1 VSQPTDTVPELG
13 FWCKLTCNVVLI
25 DVRFIVSWQ
34 NDDLQDIIA
43 QAQQAKMIRQNDELL
58 DELKKQGSQAQSVA
72 RQPAEKTF
80 KCPAC
85 AEWIKAEAK
94 ICKHCR
100 TEVGEVF
107 AAKIAEERRV
117 EEEKQKEIEKKKA
130 KAEAARLADER
141 AEKQRLDELNSLYAK
156 QKEDRLANRAAQIQ
170 KAKKMAKSKPG
181 MAVIAIVVCMA
192 LIAVGMFVL
201 NEKQKADAEQQRI
214 NKKAIQEEIFVN
226 NKLKACGSFVKVLS
240 ALAADPISTKQLMS
254 SNSGLKSTL
263 DSWSANKKGDIFDP
277 LLSFSK
283 NISKAKTSTELKYS
297 NLSKEFKNWNLNSL
311 ISQCN
316 LGASFSYP
324 SPVDVSAYPCWSSSD
339 VRAKLQKKTRSG
351 SWITIQSPY
360 PEYDT
365 TTCSDSDFPFA
376 SSFSKLYLGL
386 VQNSNPP
393 EASYRI
399 MYTSPNDFKSGKSP
413 LMYCQSS
420 KSNATNLAV
429 AVFEYYGTLFLTEK
443 CVR

>member
-1 VSQPTDTVPELG
+1 
-13 FWCKLTCNVVLI
+13 
-25 DVRFIVSWQ
+25 VRFIVSWQ
-34 NDDLQDIIA
+34 NDDLQNIIA

-58 DELKKQGSQAQSVA
+58 DELKKQGNQAQSVA

-100 TEVGEVF
+100 SEVGEIF

-141 AEKQRLDELNSLYAK
+141 AEKQRLDELNSMYAK

-170 KAKKMAKSKPG
+170 KAKTMAKSKPG
-181 MAVIAIVVCMA
+181 MAVIALVVCMA

-201 NEKQKADAEQQRI
+201 NERQKADAEQQRI
-214 NKKAIQEEIFVN
+214 KENAIQEKIFVN

-240 ALAADPISTKQLMS
+240 ALAADPISTKQLKD
-254 SNSGLKSTL
+254 SNSRLKSTL
-263 DSWSANKKGDIFDP
+263 DSWTTNKKANIFDP
-277 LLSFSK
+277 LLSLSI
-283 NISKAKTSTELKYS
+283 NISKANTSTELKNSKLY
-297 NLSKEFKNWNLNSL
+297 KEFKNWNLNSL

-316 LGASFSYP
+316 LEYSFRYP
-324 SPVDVSAYPCWSSSD
+324 SPVDVSGYTCWSSSD

-351 SWITIQSPY
+351 SWITIQSPD

-365 TTCSDSDFPFA
+365 TTCSDSDFPYASPFA
-376 SSFSKLYLGL
+376 KLYLGL
-386 VQNSNPP
+386 VHNSNPP
-393 EASYRI
+393 VASYRVT
-399 MYTSPNDFKSGKSP
+399 YTSPNGFTSGESP

-420 KSNATNLAV
+420 KSNATNLAE
-429 AVFEYYGTLFLTEK
+429 AVFDQYGTLYLTEK
-443 CVR
+443 CGR